1 MKKISF
7 RVCVY
12 AAASD
17 KIDKKYIQEVE
28 RLGFELA
35 EKDYGLVY
43 GAGSTGLM
51 GAIARGMSKGEGDIL
66 GVSPHFMHKIEA
78 LYDDCDK
85 LVKTSSMAER
95 KNIMENEANA
105 FIIAP
110 GGIGTLDEFF
120 QILTLKKLKR
130 HSKEIILFNFEGFY
144 DSVVAL
150 LNEYKEKGFVSED
163 IFDYFI
169 VANTVEEVIKILDD
183 IDISPAVFKDVE
195 IIE

>member
-1 MKKISF
+1 MKNISF

-17 KIDKKYIQEVE
+17 KIDIKYINEVE

-35 EKDYGLVY
+35 KKDYGLVY

-51 GAIARGMSKGEGDIL
+51 GAVARGMSKYNGDIL

-78 LYDDCDK
+78 VYEDCTK
-85 LVKTSSMAER
+85 LVQTSSMAER

-120 QILTLKKLKR
+120 QILTLRKLKR

-144 DSVVAL
+144 DSVISL
-150 LNEYKEKGFVSED
+150 LREYKDKGFVGED

-169 VANTVEEVIKILDD
+169 VANTVEEIIKVLDN
-183 IDISPAVFKDVE
+183 IDVSPAVFKDVE
-195 IIE
+195 TIE

>member
-1 MKKISF
+1 MKNISF

-12 AAASD
+12 AAASE
-17 KIDKKYIQEVE
+17 KIDKKYIEEVE
-28 RLGFELA
+28 RLGCELA
-35 EKDYGLVY
+35 KKDYGLVY

-51 GAIARGMSKGEGDIL
+51 GAIARGMSKGKGDIL

-78 LYDDCDK
+78 LYDDCTK

-120 QILTLKKLKR
+120 QILTLRKLKR

-144 DSVVAL
+144 DSVISL
-150 LNEYKEKGFVSED
+150 LREYKDKAFVSED
-163 IFDYFI
+163 IFDYFGSDPG
-169 VANTVEEVIKILDD
+169 ACGHRCCSRCSIL
-183 IDISPAVFKDVE
+183 
-195 IIE
+195 

>member
-95 KNIMENEANA
+95 KNIMANEANA

-183 IDISPAVFKDVE
+183 IDISPAVFKAVE